1 VAIFRNNGYLRLRR
15 GLFEHVANGQMTAM
29 ECFLYTAIL
38 ANADPSTGIWHS
50 SAGCLAA
57 LYSISPRTCRDSLER
72 LEKGGYL
79 KRFPIRGKHGQYPI
93 LVHRFDCSDGAMKG
107 MRLNAMESL
116 SWETPIYESCDE
128 GAATVP
134 ERGRGECRSERD
146 DSATKYLETRDYETR
161 DKIKPLEATPLP
173 GPRPEEFANVWNAGR
188 GPLPKVETFTDGRRK
203 KVIARIR
210 SGVTLERFT
219 QAVEC
224 CRTKPFLMGDNDRGW
239 TATFD
244 WLIANGENIE
254 KSILNPYSGP
264 TVRGP
269 RQTAKEAKRK
279 AFMEAPSA

>member
-1 VAIFRNNGYLRLRR
+1 MKSPAFQFYPKQWLGDDKVLAMDWNARAMHMHLMCIAWQQSPPCTLPDDDGMIRR
-15 GLFEHVANGQMTAM
+15 WLGNPKRWEALKIQILAAWKMVDGRWLQSGLLTEFEKQAAYRESRKSGSNARWKDHAHASEM
-29 ECFLYTAIL
+29 ECITDALLF
-38 ANADPSTGIWHS
+38 PS
-50 SAGCLAA
+50 
-57 LYSISPRTCRDSLER
+57 SITST
-72 LEKGGYL
+72 
-79 KRFPIRGKHGQYPI
+79 
-93 LVHRFDCSDGAMKG
+93 
-107 MRLNAMESL
+107 
-116 SWETPIYESCDE
+116 
-128 GAATVP
+128 
-134 ERGRGECRSERD
+134 
-146 DSATKYLETRDYETR
+146 
-161 DKIKPLEATPLP
+161 KPLEATPLP